1 MLSILDKTKGIA
13 ALKSL
18 SVLLNDKTVKP
29 YICWDNDKNFVF
41 RYLYSITDAYVIE
54 VLSELTIEDLEEVT
68 MNRNPKYP
76 KRELFVFSKEVVLL
90 NADAKEVSE
99 KLYIKLSIDEKGRS
113 LIVISFHDAKYS
125 F

>member
-1 MLSILDKTKGIA
+1 MLSILDKAKGIV

>member
-1 MLSILDKTKGIA
+1 MLSISDKAKGIA

-18 SVLLNDKTVKP
+18 SVLLHDKKVKP

-54 VLSELTIEDLEEVT
+54 VLSELTINNLEEVT

-76 KRELFVFSKEVVLL
+76 KRELFVFSKDVVLL

>member
-1 MLSILDKTKGIA
+1 MLKNLERTKGIV

-18 SVLLNDKTVKP
+18 SVLLHDKKVKP

>member
-1 MLSILDKTKGIA
+1 MLSILDKAKGIA

>member
-1 MLSILDKTKGIA
+1 MLKNLERTKGIV

-18 SVLLNDKTVKP
+18 SVLLHDKKVKP
-29 YICWDNDKNFVF
+29 YICWDNDKSFVF

>member
-1 MLSILDKTKGIA
+1 MLKNLERTKGIV

-18 SVLLNDKTVKP
+18 SVLLHDKKVKP

-41 RYLYSITDAYVIE
+41 RYLYSITDAYVVE
-54 VLSELTIEDLEEVT
+54 VLSELTIDNLEEVT
-68 MNRNPKYP
+68 INRNPKYP
-76 KRELFVFSKEVVLL
+76 KRELFVFSKDVILL
-90 NADAKEVSE
+90 NAAGKEVSE

>member
-1 MLSILDKTKGIA
+1 MLSILDKAKGIA

-76 KRELFVFSKEVVLL
+76 KRELFVFSKDVVLL

>member
-1 MLSILDKTKGIA
+1 MLSISDKAKGIA

-18 SVLLNDKTVKP
+18 SVLLHDKKVKP
-29 YICWDNDKNFVF
+29 YICWDNDKNYVF

-54 VLSELTIEDLEEVT
+54 VLSELTINNLEEVT

-76 KRELFVFSKEVVLL
+76 KRELFVFSKDVVLL

>member
-1 MLSILDKTKGIA
+1 MINNIERTKGIA

-29 YICWDNDKNFVF
+29 YICWDNDKNCVF
-41 RYLYSITDAYVIE
+41 RFLYSITDAYVVE
-54 VLSELTIEDLEEVT
+54 VLSELTIDNLEEVT

-76 KRELFVFSKEVVLL
+76 KRELFVFSKDVILL
-90 NADAKEVSE
+90 NAAGKEVSE
-99 KLYIKLSIDEKGRS
+99 KLYIKLSINEKGRS

>member
-1 MLSILDKTKGIA
+1 MLSILDKAKGIA

-18 SVLLNDKTVKP
+18 SLLLNDKTVKP
-29 YICWDNDKNFVF
+29 YICWDNDKNRVF
-41 RYLYSITDAYVIE
+41 RFLYSITDAYVVG
-54 VLSELTIEDLEEVT
+54 VLSELTIDNLEEVT
-68 MNRNPKYP
+68 INRNPKYP
-76 KRELFVFSKEVVLL
+76 KRELFVFSKDVILL
-90 NADAKEVSE
+90 NAAGKEVSE

>member
-1 MLSILDKTKGIA
+1 MLSILDKAKGIA

-99 KLYIKLSIDEKGRS
+99 KLYIKLSIDERDRS

>member
-1 MLSILDKTKGIA
+1 MVSNLDKAKGIA

-18 SVLLNDKTVKP
+18 SLLLNDKTVKP
-29 YICWDNDKNFVF
+29 YICWDNDKNYVF
-41 RYLYSITDAYVIE
+41 RFLYSITDAYVIE
-54 VLSELTIEDLEEVT
+54 VLSELTIDNLEEVT
-68 MNRNPKYP
+68 VNRNPKYP
-76 KRELFVFSKEVVLL
+76 KKELFVFSKDVVLL
-90 NADAKEVSE
+90 NAAGKEVSE

>member
-1 MLSILDKTKGIA
+1 MLSILDKAKGIA

-29 YICWDNDKNFVF
+29 YICWDNDKNRVF
-41 RYLYSITDAYVIE
+41 RFLYSITDAYVIE

>member
-1 MLSILDKTKGIA
+1 MLNNLERTKGIA

-18 SVLLNDKTVKP
+18 SLLLNDKTVKP

-76 KRELFVFSKEVVLL
+76 KRKLFVFSKEVVLL

>member
-1 MLSILDKTKGIA
+1 MLSILDKAKGIA

-99 KLYIKLSIDEKGRS
+99 KLYIKLSIDEKDRS

>member
-1 MLSILDKTKGIA
+1 MLSILDKAKGIA

-18 SVLLNDKTVKP
+18 SVLLNDKIVKP

-76 KRELFVFSKEVVLL
+76 KRELFVFSKDVVLL

-99 KLYIKLSIDEKGRS
+99 KLYIKLRIDEKGRS